1 MIKTI
6 KIQCRTE
13 QNQILKTH
21 DFFYDHLNEPLSMFI
36 AYSST
41 ANLMVFTQITLVF
54 IALYV
59 HKCSTALGTYLTP
72 TR

>member
-1 MIKTI
+1 MSY
-6 KIQCRTE
+6 RTE
-13 QNQILKTH
+13 PNSKDPRL
-21 DFFYDHLNEPLSMFI
+21 FYDYFNDPLSMFI